1 MSRERV
7 KVFVGNEI
15 EHGIEILKIGSRT
28 NQVSCYK
35 GNGTRRLRFNDLF
48 VECTGVIMAFQIPL
62 LIIDRRGVSIMSG
75 VLPTRSVA
83 HLRVYDA

>member
-15 EHGIEILKIGSRT
+15 EHGIEIPKIGSRT

-35 GNGTRRLRFNDLF
+35 GNGTRRLRINDD
-48 VECTGVIMAFQIPL
+48 I
-62 LIIDRRGVSIMSG
+62 RGEHRGQHCFPEHPVD
-75 VLPTRSVA
+75 
-83 HLRVYDA
+83 H

>member
-35 GNGTRRLRFNDLF
+35 GNGTRRLRLND
-48 VECTGVIMAFQIPL
+48 EI
-62 LIIDRRGVSIMSG
+62 RGVHRG
-75 VLPTRSVA
+75 QHDFPDPAVD
-83 HLRVYDA
+83 H